1 MEYALQDEG
10 HAQVQVADARQSPL
24 ASQGVGVWFTDPP
37 YYDAVPYADLSDFFL
52 VWLKRV
58 LPGSH
63 LLKYPDDPTNP
74 LSPKRAEL
82 TVTTVAGEHEAP
94 KNRQS
99 FEDGMSAVFAEG
111 RRVLKEDGV
120 GCVVFAHKTTEG
132 WETLLSGIIQGG
144 WSVTA
149 SWPISTE
156 MGTRLNARD
165 TASLAASVHLVC
177 RPRLKGAGVGDW
189 GDVHTDMQRR
199 VKEWMARMLDEGIRG
214 ADAIFSCIGPALES
228 YSRYERVET
237 AAGKPV
243 PLGGS
248 PEAEEPDKRGFLAY
262 VFETVSRE
270 ALENVLGKAETERFE
285 EDARLTALFLWTL
298 QSTKANGLNGGRGK
312 DAAPAQEAE
321 EEYEDEEKP
330 TKAKGGFSMPF
341 DTFIRITRPMG
352 IHYQNWEKRVIE
364 SEKDVV
370 RLRSVAERSEEL
382 LGEAASAATL
392 DFALPKP
399 QMKLFG
405 KEETTRQVV
414 AAGRGVAGRLE
425 QLTTLDRLHQAM
437 LLFRAGQTT
446 LLKQM
451 LEAERSHTVPG

>member
-1 MEYALQDEG
+1 
-10 HAQVQVADARQSPL
+10 
-24 ASQGVGVWFTDPP
+24 
-37 YYDAVPYADLSDFFL
+37 
-52 VWLKRV
+52 
-58 LPGSH
+58 
-63 LLKYPDDPTNP
+63 
-74 LSPKRAEL
+74 
-82 TVTTVAGEHEAP
+82 
-94 KNRQS
+94 
-99 FEDGMSAVFAEG
+99 
-111 RRVLKEDGV
+111 
-120 GCVVFAHKTTEG
+120 
-132 WETLLSGIIQGG
+132 
-144 WSVTA
+144 
-149 SWPISTE
+149 
-156 MGTRLNARD
+156 
-165 TASLAASVHLVC
+165 
-177 RPRLKGAGVGDW
+177 
-189 GDVHTDMQRR
+189 MQRR

-228 YSRYERVET
+228 YSRYVQVKT
-237 AAGKPV
+237 AADKVV
-243 PLGGS
+243 PLGGD

-298 QSTKANGLNGGRGK
+298 QGTKANGLNGGRGK
-312 DAAPAQEAE
+312 DVAPAEEAE
-321 EEYEDEEKP
+321 EDDEDEEKP
-330 TKAKGGFSMPF
+330 KKAVGGFSMPF

-382 LGEAASAATL
+382 LGVAPGGDLLE
-392 DFALPKP
+392 FAPPKP

-414 AAGRGVAGRLE
+414 AAKRGVAGRLE
-425 QLTTLDRLHQAM
+425 ELTTLDRLHQAM

-451 LEAERSHTVPG
+451 LEAERSRGRRFERLAMALTTLYPDKSEERRWLEGLQALMGT